1 LPRLGY
7 ATPME
12 RMDSNRSTVAPVQ
25 AVFKSARQFGL
36 GEGEVMRTFDEAL
49 WTVGEDAP
57 MSEYL
62 DELSAAL
69 ARRILAKERQN
80 RSRTIP
86 E

>member
-1 LPRLGY
+1 MSRLGY
-7 ATPME
+7 PTLME
-12 RMDSNRSTVAPVQ
+12 RMDSNRATVAPVQ
-25 AVFKSARQFGL
+25 AVFTSARQFGL
-36 GEGEVMRTFDEAL
+36 GEGEVMRTFDEAF

-80 RSRTIP
+80 RSRP
-86 E
+86 ASE

>member
-1 LPRLGY
+1 MPRLGY
-7 ATPME
+7 ATRME

-25 AVFKSARQFGL
+25 ALFRSATQFGL
-36 GEGEVMRTFDEAL
+36 GEGQVIQAFDEAL

-69 ARRILAKERQN
+69 ARRILAKQRQN
-80 RSRTIP
+80 GSRP
-86 E
+86 LSE